1 MYLNIYYVKGHVEC
15 FMDVKPD
22 IVTLCLWHLSPIC
35 PFSFNFVTI
44 CPTEDFNSY
53 VVKFIITLM

>member
-1 MYLNIYYVKGHVEC
+1 MKGHVEC

-22 IVTLCLWHLSPIC
+22 IVTLCLWQLSPIC